1 MRVNTRSL
9 FCPCVCLCPT
19 RPCGPAAPPGRGR
32 PPALPRQRRQERLPA
47 AMSRKGRKLVVD
59 SLTRSAKHFTKS
71 EVECLV
77 KLFDTLVA
85 KASSQFAGAG
95 FDRTVFRDTLYNAFG
110 MTDDAVLDRVFST
123 FDKDNTGCIT
133 VEEWVEGLAVLLRG
147 TLEEKMKYCFAIYD
161 LNGDGYISKE
171 EMFQMLKHSLLI
183 QPADE
188 EPDEGVKD
196 LVEIALKKMDYDH
209 DGKLSFTDF
218 EKAVRDENLLLE
230 AFGPCLPDIK
240 SSMSFEQKIFRETP
254 K

>member
-1 MRVNTRSL
+1 
-9 FCPCVCLCPT
+9 
-19 RPCGPAAPPGRGR
+19 
-32 PPALPRQRRQERLPA
+32 A
-47 AMSRKGRKLVVD
+47 AMSRKGGKLLVD

-110 MTDDAVLDRVFST
+110 MTDDVVLDRVFSI
-123 FDKDNTGCIT
+123 FDKGNTGCIT
-133 VEEWVEGLAVLLRG
+133 VVEWVEGLAVLLRG
-147 TLEEKMKYCFAIYD
+147 TLEEKMKYCFAVYD

-196 LVEIALKKMDYDH
+196 LVEIALKKMASTCLFVPFLLQDYDH
-209 DGKLSFTDF
+209 DGKISFTDF
-218 EKAVRDENLLLE
+218 ETAVREENLLLE

-240 SSMSFEQKIFRETP
+240 
-254 K
+254 

>member
-1 MRVNTRSL
+1 
-9 FCPCVCLCPT
+9 
-19 RPCGPAAPPGRGR
+19 
-32 PPALPRQRRQERLPA
+32 
-47 AMSRKGRKLVVD
+47 MSRKGAKLLVD

-110 MTDDAVLDRVFST
+110 MTDDVVLDRVFSI
-123 FDKDNTGCIT
+123 FDKDNTGFIT
-133 VEEWVEGLAVLLRG
+133 VVEWVEGLAVLLRG
-147 TLEEKMKYCFAIYD
+147 TLEEKMKYCFAVYD

-183 QPADE
+183 QPANE

-196 LVEIALKKMDYDH
+196 LDYDH

-218 EKAVRDENLLLE
+218 EQAVRDENLLLE

-240 SSMSFEQKIFRETP
+240 SSMSFEQKIFRKVP

>member
-1 MRVNTRSL
+1 
-9 FCPCVCLCPT
+9 
-19 RPCGPAAPPGRGR
+19 
-32 PPALPRQRRQERLPA
+32 A
-47 AMSRKGRKLVVD
+47 AMSRKGGKLLVD

-110 MTDDAVLDRVFST
+110 MTDDVVLDRVFST
-123 FDKDNTGCIT
+123 FDKDNSGCIT
-133 VEEWVEGLAVLLRG
+133 VAEWVEGLAVLLRG
-147 TLEEKMKYCFAIYD
+147 TLEEKMKYCFAVYD

-196 LVEIALKKMDYDH
+196 LVEIALKKMASTYLLVPFLLQDH
-209 DGKLSFTDF
+209 DRDGKLSFMDF

-240 SSMSFEQKIFRETP
+240 
-254 K
+254 

>member
-1 MRVNTRSL
+1 MTL
-9 FCPCVCLCPT
+9 PT
-19 RPCGPAAPPGRGR
+19 RRVCPYQTAPSHPG
-32 PPALPRQRRQERLPA
+32 QD
-47 AMSRKGRKLVVD
+47 SKGAVEKMA
-59 SLTRSAKHFTKS
+59 SLLSL
-71 EVECLV
+71 C
-77 KLFDTLVA
+77 
-85 KASSQFAGAG
+85 
-95 FDRTVFRDTLYNAFG
+95 
-110 MTDDAVLDRVFST
+110 VFST